1 MQNWAD
7 YVAETAD
14 AHYLKDGGEWLLTQ
28 RESND
33 MDVSGGGQVMPMGAS
48 KVPGTT

>member
-1 MQNWAD
+1 MQRWAD

-14 AHYLKDGGEWLLTQ
+14 SQCLKGLRGADESLLTQ

-33 MDVSGGGQVMPMGAS
+33 MDVSGGGETISIGAS
-48 KVPGTT
+48 